1 MGHGAWGR
9 AGIGS
14 RGLGRGRYILL
25 LGPRTSAPGAAYAI
39 TGRSANGQARVYVMA
54 YCQSEAF
61 QMTETV
67 TIPKD
72 EYLRLKSIEEDM
84 SDLRSATEILER
96 IKAGTEELISSNVVD
111 QLLKGDATLTVWREY
126 RGLSQSE
133 LARQSGVNR
142 IQIIDIESGRKTGS
156 VATLRKL
163 ATALRVDIEDLV
175 VGGGLDVAEC

>member
-1 MGHGAWGR
+1 
-9 AGIGS
+9 
-14 RGLGRGRYILL
+14 
-25 LGPRTSAPGAAYAI
+25 
-39 TGRSANGQARVYVMA
+39 
-54 YCQSEAF
+54 
-61 QMTETV
+61 MTETV

-96 IKAGTEELISSNVVD
+96 IKAGTEELIPSNVVD
-111 QLLKGDATLTVWREY
+111 QLLNGDAPLTVWREY

-175 VGGGLDVAEC
+175 VGGGLDVAER

>member
-1 MGHGAWGR
+1 
-9 AGIGS
+9 
-14 RGLGRGRYILL
+14 
-25 LGPRTSAPGAAYAI
+25 
-39 TGRSANGQARVYVMA
+39 
-54 YCQSEAF
+54 
-61 QMTETV
+61 MTETV

-175 VGGGLDVAEC
+175 VGGGLDVAER

>member
-1 MGHGAWGR
+1 
-9 AGIGS
+9 
-14 RGLGRGRYILL
+14 
-25 LGPRTSAPGAAYAI
+25 
-39 TGRSANGQARVYVMA
+39 
-54 YCQSEAF
+54 
-61 QMTETV
+61 MTETV

-96 IKAGTEELISSNVVD
+96 IKAGTEELIPSNVVD
-111 QLLKGDATLTVWREY
+111 QLLNGDAPLTVWREY

-156 VATLRKL
+156 VATLKKL
-163 ATALRVDIEDLV
+163 ATALRVDIDDLV
-175 VGGGLDVAEC
+175 TDIK

>member
-1 MGHGAWGR
+1 
-9 AGIGS
+9 
-14 RGLGRGRYILL
+14 
-25 LGPRTSAPGAAYAI
+25 
-39 TGRSANGQARVYVMA
+39 
-54 YCQSEAF
+54 
-61 QMTETV
+61 MTETF

-96 IKAGTEELISSNVVD
+96 IKAGTEELIPSNVVD
-111 QLLKGDATLTVWREY
+111 QLLKGDAPLTVWREY

-175 VGGGLDVAEC
+175 VGGGLDVAER

>member
-1 MGHGAWGR
+1 M
-9 AGIGS
+9 
-14 RGLGRGRYILL
+14 
-25 LGPRTSAPGAAYAI
+25 
-39 TGRSANGQARVYVMA
+39 NEM
-54 YCQSEAF
+54 
-61 QMTETV
+61 V

-96 IKAGTEELISSNVVD
+96 IKAGTEELIPSNVVD
-111 QLLKGDATLTVWREY
+111 QLLNGDAPLTVWREY

-163 ATALRVDIEDLV
+163 ATALQVDIEDLV

>member
-1 MGHGAWGR
+1 
-9 AGIGS
+9 
-14 RGLGRGRYILL
+14 
-25 LGPRTSAPGAAYAI
+25 
-39 TGRSANGQARVYVMA
+39 
-54 YCQSEAF
+54 
-61 QMTETV
+61 MTETV

-96 IKAGTEELISSNVVD
+96 IKAGTEELIPSKVVD
-111 QLLKGDATLTVWREY
+111 QLLNGDAPLTVWREY

-156 VATLRKL
+156 VATLKKL

-175 VGGGLDVAEC
+175 VGGGLDVAGC